1 VTVRVIAGAYRGR
14 RLAAPT
20 WPGLR
25 PTSDRL
31 KESLFA
37 ILTPL
42 IDGARVLDGF
52 AGSGA
57 LGIEALSRGAASVV
71 FVEQDGRAAELIAR
85 NLAHCGVTGGY
96 VMIRAEFTR
105 ALRQLPPDR
114 RFDVALLDPPY
125 DQADL
130 ASVVEAAAGCLAPG
144 GIIVLEH
151 ASRRQVPARAGR
163 FAASRQVKAGDS
175 TVTFYREA
183 PQGGPA
189 ATEEA

>member
-1 VTVRVIAGAYRGR
+1 MRVIAGAYKGR

-31 KESLFA
+31 KESMFA
-37 ILTPL
+37 ILAPVVA
-42 IDGARVLDGF
+42 GARVLDGF

-71 FVEQDGRAAELIAR
+71 FVEQDGRAADLIAR
-85 NLAHCGVTGGY
+85 NLARCGVAEGY
-96 VMIRAEFTR
+96 VMMRAEFTR

-114 RFDVALLDPPY
+114 RFDLALLDPPY

-130 ASVVEAAAGCLAPG
+130 ASVVEAAAGRLAAG
-144 GIIVLEH
+144 GVLVLEH
-151 ASRRQVPARAGR
+151 ASRRQVPSRAGR
-163 FAASRQVKAGDS
+163 LAASRQVKAGDS

-183 PQGGPA
+183 PERAPA
-189 ATEEA
+189 AMEEA

>member
-1 VTVRVIAGAYRGR
+1 MDVRVIAGAYKGR

-31 KESLFA
+31 KESLFT

-42 IDGARVLDGF
+42 LDGARVLDGF

-71 FVEQDGRAAELIAR
+71 FDEQDGRAADLIAR
-85 NLAHCGVTGGY
+85 NLAHCGIAEGY

-114 RFDVALLDPPY
+114 RFDLALLDPPY

-130 ASVVEAAAGCLAPG
+130 ASAVEAAAGRLAAG
-144 GIIVLEH
+144 GVLALEH
-151 ASRRQVPARAGR
+151 ASRRPVPARAGR
-163 FAASRQVKAGDS
+163 LAVSRQVKAGDS
-175 TVTFYREA
+175 TVTIYREA
-183 PQGGPA
+183 PEGAPA
-189 ATEEA
+189 ATEEI

>member
-37 ILTPL
+37 ILTPR

-71 FVEQDGRAAELIAR
+71 FVERDGRAAELIAR

-130 ASVVEAAAGCLAPG
+130 ASVVEAAAGCLAAG

-183 PQGGPA
+183 PQAGPA

>member
-1 VTVRVIAGAYRGR
+1 MRVIAGACKGR

-20 WPGLR
+20 WQGLR

-31 KESLFA
+31 KESLFS
-37 ILTPL
+37 ILTPVL
-42 IDGARVLDGF
+42 AGAHVLDGF

-57 LGIEALSRGAASVV
+57 LGIEALSRGAADVV
-71 FVEQDGRAAELIAR
+71 FVEQDGRAADLVAR
-85 NLAHCGVTGGY
+85 NLAHCGITEGY

-105 ALRQLPPDR
+105 ALRQLPPGR
-114 RFDVALLDPPY
+114 RFDLALLDPPY

-130 ASVVEAAAGCLAPG
+130 ASVVEAAAGHMATG
-144 GIIVLEH
+144 GILVLEH
-151 ASRRQVPARAGR
+151 ATRREVPARAGR
-163 FAASRQVKAGDS
+163 LSAVRQTKAGDS

-183 PQGGPA
+183 PEGAPA